1 MNTNFNYFIDKG
13 NDWNNDGHCDI
24 EGWFVDDKGH
34 HRPVIRKLGDY
45 KSYKVLH
52 RKYLPDDLD
61 KRLVGKGKFGNVD
74 LSPLYVYSLNDPSEE
89 LSSPNLNN
97 YLRKNKNGNSKVEK
111 RIREIDY
118 LIKSFTVSQEINVY
132 RGISVIDA
140 PYIKELLGLKKGL
153 YYYDDGFTSTSHS
166 METAL
171 RYGLEKSKSFI
182 FMDITLSKGTHCMP
196 LSKENK
202 SSENEEFEILLKR
215 KQVFRIDRVEK
226 KYYNDKKDFIL
237 YIKMESVNYYDR

>member
-1 MNTNFNYFIDKG
+1 
-13 NDWNNDGHCDI
+13 
-24 EGWFVDDKGH
+24 
-34 HRPVIRKLGDY
+34 
-45 KSYKVLH
+45 
-52 RKYLPDDLD
+52 
-61 KRLVGKGKFGNVD
+61 
-74 LSPLYVYSLNDPSEE
+74 
-89 LSSPNLNN
+89 
-97 YLRKNKNGNSKVEK
+97 
-111 RIREIDY
+111 
-118 LIKSFTVSQEINVY
+118 
-132 RGISVIDA
+132 
-140 PYIKELLGLKKGL
+140 
-153 YYYDDGFTSTSHS
+153 